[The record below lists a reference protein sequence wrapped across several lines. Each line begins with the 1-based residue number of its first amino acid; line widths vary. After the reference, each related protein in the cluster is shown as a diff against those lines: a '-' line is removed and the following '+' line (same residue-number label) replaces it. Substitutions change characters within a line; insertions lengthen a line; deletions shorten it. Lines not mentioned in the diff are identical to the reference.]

1 MAVRIIAIR
10 KANGHHDDQHEAV
23 SDYKWLNESTG
34 KSAISTRPVMV
45 DWVLNKNGK
54 AYVSSQEGTVYCE
67 VKKSASGTLFLQT
80 TTDSRSS
87 NNLLNLPEC

>member
-10 KANGHHDDQHEAV
+10 KANGHHYDPHEAI

-45 DWVLNKNGK
+45 DWMLNKNGQ

-80 TTDSRSS
+80 NTDSRSS

>member
-10 KANGHHDDQHEAV
+10 KAGGQHYDPHEAV

-34 KSAISTRPVMV
+34 ETAVSSRPTMV
-45 DWVLNKNGK
+45 NWMLNKNGQ

-67 VKKSASGTLFLQT
+67 VRKSTSGTLFLQT
-80 TTDSRSS
+80 NTDRRSS